1 MPWSPESDCS
11 IRAGYGVKAMDEG
24 KQAQQTTP
32 CMHSENGEI
41 IRQALSLIG
50 GKWKV
55 LILWFLAIHR
65 VLRFGELKKKLP
77 GISQHSLTQQLRE
90 LEESGLVRRVMY
102 PEVPP
107 RVEYSLTPEGL
118 DLGDVYKAVYSWGLR
133 NRELMERKGT
143 PQPS

>member
-1 MPWSPESDCS
+1 MSWSQESDYS
-11 IRAGYGVKAMDEG
+11 IREGKHLVNMDEWKSEDG
-24 KQAQQTTP
+24 KP
-32 CMHSENGEI
+32 DCMDRDNGEI

-65 VLRFGELKKKLP
+65 VLRFGELKKRLP

-90 LEESGLVRRVMY
+90 LEDCGLVRRVVY
-102 PEVPP
+102 PEMPL

-133 NRELMERKGT
+133 HPELREKRNA
-143 PQPS
+143 SRR

>member
-1 MPWSPESDCS
+1 MCPGHLKVTIHVVRECGVRSIEEHESEYERPDC
-11 IRAGYGVKAMDEG
+11 MD
-24 KQAQQTTP
+24 
-32 CMHSENGEI
+32 SDNGEI

-90 LEESGLVRRVMY
+90 LEDNGLVKRVVY
-102 PEVPP
+102 PEVPL
-107 RVEYSLTPEGL
+107 RVEYSLTPEGM

-133 NRELMERKGT
+133 HPDLMEKKNASRR
-143 PQPS
+143 